1 MKKKII
7 IGTAEKPRL
16 YIFKSNKNLYAQLID
31 DVNNKIIITSST
43 ISPEI
48 KQKRPIYRNCETA
61 KMIGKNIGIKSK
73 AKGLE
78 HIVFDR
84 GKNLYH
90 GQIKSL
96 AEAVREEGIYF

>member
-7 IGTAEKPRL
+7 IGTAERPRL
-16 YIFKSNKNLYAQLID
+16 YIFKSNKHLYAQLID
-31 DVNNKIIITSST
+31 DVNNKIITTSST

-48 KQKRPIYRNCETA
+48 KQKRSLYRNCKTA
-61 KMIGKNIGIKSK
+61 RIIGEQIAIKSK

-78 HIVFDR
+78 TIIFDR

-90 GQIKSL
+90 GQIKAL
-96 AEAVREEGIYF
+96 AEAIRKQGIHF